1 MDKMYDVPKK
11 KSKNLD
17 PKFGVSINK
26 KSKPKTSAK
35 PEVWGAGDP
44 NYIKNMIAAGKAR
57 RAQLPK
63 KSAKD
68 NSYVDRMYGPIAGSA
83 E

>member
-1 MDKMYDVPKK
+1 MAVPK
-11 KSKNLD
+11 SK
-17 PKFGVSINK
+17 V
-26 KSKPKTSAK
+26 KPKIF
-35 PEVWGAGDP
+35 GAGDP
-44 NYIKNMIAAGKAR
+44 NYIKDMIAAGKAR

-68 NSYVDRMYGPIAGSA
+68 NSYVDKMYGPIAGSA